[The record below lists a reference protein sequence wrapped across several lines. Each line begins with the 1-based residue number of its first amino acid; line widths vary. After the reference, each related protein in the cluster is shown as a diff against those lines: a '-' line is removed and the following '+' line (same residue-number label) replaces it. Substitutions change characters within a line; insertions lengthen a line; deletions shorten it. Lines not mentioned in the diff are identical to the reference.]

1 MKLLMI
7 GDVVGDIGCRFLAKK
22 LPGIKREYGVDITVV
37 NGENSADGNGITAAS
52 ARALFS
58 AGADV
63 ITTGNHAFQR
73 KNEFS
78 LFEDEN
84 ILRPANHSDAC
95 PGHGYT
101 IYDMGSTRAAVINLQ
116 GVLFLEPLCNP
127 FDTMDRIL
135 EEIDTPNIFVD
146 FHAEATSEK
155 RALGHYLTG
164 RVTAVIG
171 THTHVPTADAC
182 ILGEHTGYLTDVGM
196 TGVEDSVLGVKKEIA
211 IDKLRLHVPIR
222 FEEAKGACW
231 LCGVLLEYEKKCG
244 KCTKITPLIVR

>member
-7 GDVVGDIGCRFLAKK
+7 GDVVGAAGCRFLAKK
-22 LPGIKREYGVDITVV
+22 LPDIKRAHGVDITVV

-73 KNEFS
+73 KNELS

-127 FDTMDRIL
+127 FDTIDRIL

-155 RALGHYLTG
+155 RALGHYLTN

-222 FEEAKGACW
+222 FEEAQGVCW

>member
-7 GDVVGDIGCRFLAKK
+7 GDVVGDAGCWFLAKK
-22 LPGIKREYGVDITVV
+22 LPGIKREHGVDITVV

-127 FDTMDRIL
+127 FETMDRIL

-222 FEEAKGACW
+222 FEEAQGACW

>member
-7 GDVVGDIGCRFLAKK
+7 GDVVGDVGCRFLAQK
-22 LPGIKREYGVDITVV
+22 LPRIKREYGIDVTVV
-37 NGENSADGNGITAAS
+37 NGENSADGNGITSVS
-52 ARALFS
+52 ARAIFQ

-78 LFEDEN
+78 LFEDEC
-84 ILRPANHSDAC
+84 IIRPANYGDAC
-95 PGHGYT
+95 PGRGYT
-101 IYDMGSTRAAVINLQ
+101 LYDMGSTQAAVINLQ
-116 GVLFLEPLCNP
+116 GVLYLEPLASP
-127 FDTMDRIL
+127 FDTIDSIL
-135 EEIDTPNIFVD
+135 EELDTPNIFVD

-182 ILGEHTGYLTDVGM
+182 ILGGHTGYMTDVGM

-211 IDKLRLHVPIR
+211 IDRMRLHIPVR
-222 FEEAKGACW
+222 FEEAQGACY
-231 LCGVLLEYEKKCG
+231 LCGVVIDYDSKSG
-244 KCTKITPLIVR
+244 KCNKIDSIIVR

>member
-7 GDVVGDIGCRFLAKK
+7 GDVVGSVGCRFLAKK
-22 LPGIKREYGVDITVV
+22 LPALKREYGIDITVV
-37 NGENSADGNGITAAS
+37 NGENSADGNGITSES
-52 ARALFS
+52 ARSLFQ
-58 AGADV
+58 AGADI

-73 KNEFS
+73 KNGLSVFDNES
-78 LFEDEN
+78 
-84 ILRPANHSDAC
+84 IVRPANYSDAC
-95 PGHGYT
+95 PGRGYT
-101 IYDMGSTRAAVINLQ
+101 IFDMGSTQAAVVNLQ
-116 GVLFLEPLCNP
+116 GVLFLEPLDNP

-135 EEIDTPNIFVD
+135 SEIETPNIFVD

-155 RALGHYLTG
+155 RALGHYLTR

-182 ILGEHTGYLTDVGM
+182 ILGGHTGYLTDAGM

-211 IDKLRLHVPIR
+211 VDKLRLHVPIR
-222 FEEAKGACW
+222 FEEAEGTCW
-231 LCGVLLEYEKKCG
+231 LCGVVVEYDKKCG